1 MSDIVMGHL
10 PLVKASRRTSNWR
23 PARLAVCAVTLCI
36 GYYIGAKVGFAVTFS
51 PHPIS
56 TLWPPNAILLAALLL
71 APTRWWWALL
81 LAALPAHIAVE
92 LHSGVPTALVVCWFI
107 SNSFEALLGAG
118 LIRLF
123 SGRKLN
129 FDALQNVS
137 VFATSAVFIAPIVSS
152 FLDAAFVKAIGWGTD
167 SYWQIWLM
175 RTLSN
180 VLAALTIIPV
190 IVITADRGLRMIA
203 RVSPW
208 RLVEGIVLT
217 IGLLG
222 VGLIAFTARGP
233 HLGNVPALVY
243 APLPFMLWTAVRF
256 GPGALSTS
264 LLTTVFMAIWGCING
279 RGPFTGVSPLENVIS
294 MQAFLVLMAVPLMFL
309 SAVIAERHQTAL
321 ALRESEALYRSVVE
335 TQTELV
341 CQYKEDTTLT
351 FVNDAYCRYFDR
363 SRKDIIGAKV
373 LDLIPRDSREAVRSH
388 IQSLFRDPREEIFEH
403 KVLLTDGN
411 IGWLHWVS
419 KPIVGQDGQIIE
431 FQGVGRDITEQRRA
445 EDELRQSEERWRLI
459 FDNSA
464 VGIVVT
470 DAEGRYFATN
480 AVYEM
485 MLGYSKE
492 GLIGLTLFD
501 VNDED
506 DNPSTHALIAELLT
520 GKRSHFQIDA
530 KCRRKDGQQ
539 IWVTESVSS
548 VHDSQG
554 KPVYLIAIVEDVT
567 ERRQTSDALNKLNVE
582 LEQRVAD
589 RTAAL
594 DVKTRELETFAYSV
608 AHDLKAPLRGIEGY
622 TSLLLEDYLNRMD
635 DEEQSLLMNV
645 HLSAQQMTRLID
657 DLLAY
662 SRIDYANL
670 ALINIELRS
679 FILNLVE
686 QRKKAVNDD
695 RVTFKTNA
703 GYGSAL
709 VDPGALEQALRNYI
723 DNAIKFTRTMAS
735 PIVEI
740 GSDRYATGWRL
751 WVRDNGVGFDM
762 RHANEVFEIFRRLH
776 HDEEYEGTGV
786 GLAIVR
792 KVVERMG
799 GRVWAESQPNRGSTF
814 FLEIPD

>member
-1 MSDIVMGHL
+1 M
-10 PLVKASRRTSNWR
+10 
-23 PARLAVCAVTLCI
+23 
-36 GYYIGAKVGFAVTFS
+36 
-51 PHPIS
+51 
-56 TLWPPNAILLAALLL
+56 
-71 APTRWWWALL
+71 L

-92 LHSGVPTALVVCWFI
+92 INSGVPAALILCWFI
-107 SNSFEALLGAG
+107 SNCFEALVGAG

-123 SGRKLN
+123 SGEKLR

-137 VFATSAVFIAPIVSS
+137 LFIAFAVFVAPIMSS
-152 FLDAAFVKAIGWGTD
+152 FLDAGFVKLIGWGTD

-190 IVITADRGLRMIA
+190 ILITADRGLKLIA
-203 RVSPW
+203 KVSPW
-208 RLVEGIVLT
+208 RLVEGLLLA

-222 VGLIAFTARGP
+222 VGLIAFTARGT
-233 HLGNVPALVY
+233 HLGSVPALVY

-264 LLTTVFMAIWGCING
+264 LLATVFMVIWGCING
-279 RGPFTGVSPLENVIS
+279 RGPFTGVSPLENVTS
-294 MQAFLVLMAVPLMFL
+294 MQVFLVLMAVPLMFL
-309 SAVIAERHQTAL
+309 SAVITERHRTAQ
-321 ALRESEALYRSVVE
+321 ALRESESRYRSVVE

-341 CQYKEDTTLT
+341 CRYKEDTTLT
-351 FVNDAYCRYFDR
+351 FVNDAYCRYFDKPR
-363 SRKDIIGAKV
+363 DAFIGAKV
-373 LDLIPRDSREAVRSH
+373 LDLIPRDSRDAVRSH
-388 IQSLFRDPREEIFEH
+388 IQSLFKDPREEIFEH
-403 KVLLTDGN
+403 KVLLTGGS

-419 KPIVGQDGQIIE
+419 KPILGDDGEILE
-431 FQGVGRDITEQRRA
+431 FQGVGRDISEQRRA
-445 EDELRQSEERWRLI
+445 EDELKQSEERWRLI

-470 DAEGRYFATN
+470 DVDGRYFATN
-480 AVYEM
+480 AVYER
-485 MLGYSKE
+485 MLGYPKRE
-492 GLIGLTLFD
+492 LTGLTLFD
-501 VNDED
+501 VTEED
-506 DNPSTHALIAELLT
+506 HRHPSRALINELLN
-520 GKRSHFQIDA
+520 GKRSQFQIDA

-554 KPVYLIAIVEDVT
+554 GPVYLIAIVEDVT
-567 ERRQTSDALNKLNVE
+567 ERRRTSSALNKLNLE

-594 DVKTRELETFAYSV
+594 DIKTRELETFAYSV

-622 TSLLLEDYLNRMD
+622 TSLLLEDYLNQLDAEGRG
-635 DEEQSLLMNV
+635 LLLNV
-645 HLSAQQMTRLID
+645 HSSAQQMTRLID

-662 SRIDYANL
+662 SRIDYATV
-670 ALINIELRS
+670 ALQNVELRS
-679 FILNLVE
+679 FILNLLE
-686 QRKKAVNDD
+686 HRKKALNND
-695 RVTFKTNA
+695 RITFTTNI

-723 DNAIKFTRTMAS
+723 DNAIKFTQTIEAPR
-735 PIVEI
+735 IEI
-740 GSDRYATGWRL
+740 GSDRCAAGWRL

-776 HDEEYEGTGV
+776 HDKEYEGTGV

-799 GRVWAESQPNRGSTF
+799 GRVWAQSEPSRGSTF